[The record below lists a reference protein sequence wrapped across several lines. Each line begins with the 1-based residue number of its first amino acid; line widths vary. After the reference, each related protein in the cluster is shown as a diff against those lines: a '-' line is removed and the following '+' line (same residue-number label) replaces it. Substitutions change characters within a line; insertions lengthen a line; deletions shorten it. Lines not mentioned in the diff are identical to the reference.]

1 MVRRKSR
8 GLRLSLALALAFS
21 MLLAVPLPA
30 AAHPEVCDGKELG
43 SDASSQASQLASKVL
58 SSINV
63 FASFLPPPQQMLDES
78 TEQCF
83 TDEEIAAMD
92 DSGADLEPGET
103 DSSRNIRL
111 IGNLRK
117 TGPFDATTAYGSDLA
132 FWGKYAIQGNYE
144 GFQITDISSRRHPR
158 IVAQVDCPGSQNDV
172 SVWENLIFTSTDSRR
187 TNDGCDSESIPSTE
201 DPGDDYWEG
210 MKIFDWSDRDN
221 PVLIKSIETDCGSH
235 THTLLT
241 GLEST
246 LIPGSEAVLIY
257 VSSYD
262 TAPTK
267 ARCGGQEDPD
277 EARHDKISIIEVPL
291 DDPTGAEV
299 VAEPVLFPDGGFPGS
314 ETTSETRGCHDITAY
329 QAIDLAAG
337 ACMGQGSIIDISD
350 PWAPEVIS
358 SVTDPNFAFWHSA
371 TFSNDG
377 KTVVFTDELG
387 GGGGPTCNPTVG
399 SRRGANG
406 IYDVSDPANPEFA
419 SYYKIPRTQRN
430 SENCVAHN
438 GNVLPV
444 RGRDIMVQAWY
455 QGGLSVFDF
464 SDPYEPRELGWW
476 ERGPFKDEPISGES
490 ISGGWSS
497 YWYRGSI
504 FTNEI
509 QEGLDVHIF
518 REPVR
523 KRAKTLPYL
532 NVQTQEP
539 LRRH

>member
-1 MVRRKSR
+1 M
-8 GLRLSLALALAFS
+8 
-21 MLLAVPLPA
+21 
-30 AAHPEVCDGKELG
+30 
-43 SDASSQASQLASKVL
+43 
-58 SSINV
+58 
-63 FASFLPPPQQMLDES
+63 
-78 TEQCF
+78 
-83 TDEEIAAMD
+83 
-92 DSGADLEPGET
+92 
-103 DSSRNIRL
+103 
-111 IGNLRK
+111 
-117 TGPFDATTAYGSDLA
+117 
-132 FWGKYAIQGNYE
+132 
-144 GFQITDISSRRHPR
+144 
-158 IVAQVDCPGSQNDV
+158 
-172 SVWENLIFTSTDSRR
+172 
-187 TNDGCDSESIPSTE
+187 
-201 DPGDDYWEG
+201 
-210 MKIFDWSDRDN
+210 
-221 PVLIKSIETDCGSH
+221 
-235 THTLLT
+235 
-241 GLEST
+241 
-246 LIPGSEAVLIY
+246 
-257 VSSYD
+257 SSYD

-314 ETTSETRGCHDITAY
+314 DTTSETRGCHDITAY

-377 KTVVFTDELG
+377 ETVVFTDELG

-399 SRRGANG
+399 SRRGADG

-419 SYYKIPRTQRN
+419 SYYKISRTQRN

-464 SDPYEPRELGWW
+464 SNPHEPRELGWW

-490 ISGGWSS
+490 LSGAWSS
-497 YWYRGSI
+497 YWYRGNI

-509 QEGLDVHIF
+509 QEGLDVHVF